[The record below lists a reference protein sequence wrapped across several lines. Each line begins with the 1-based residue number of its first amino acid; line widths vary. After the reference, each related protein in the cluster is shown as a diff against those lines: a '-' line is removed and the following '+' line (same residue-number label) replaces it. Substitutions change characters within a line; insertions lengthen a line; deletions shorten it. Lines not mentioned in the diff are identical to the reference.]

1 MTPALEAA
9 FRLSC
14 ALPKRTHHAKPYVP
28 PESRRSG
35 PKPLIVR
42 GRRYPNLTAAAKG
55 EKLGYRTIY
64 RLMEKG
70 EAGYL

>member
-1 MTPALEAA
+1 MNAALEAA

-14 ALPKRTHHAKPYVP
+14 TLPKRTHEARPYAP

-55 EKLGYRTIY
+55 ERLGYRTIY

-70 EAGYL
+70 EAAYL